1 MAHANKH
8 KSSSIIIM
16 EKKADMPSI
25 DIWHI
30 YNELS
35 IFIII
40 VYLVKDVYPIYHGLL
55 FVCIITGDER

>member
-1 MAHANKH
+1 
-8 KSSSIIIM
+8 M

-40 VYLVKDVYPIYHGLL
+40 VYLVKDEAL
-55 FVCIITGDER
+55 

>member
-16 EKKADMPSI
+16 EKIADMPSI

-30 YNELS
+30 YNVLS

-40 VYLVKDVYPIYHGLL
+40 VYLVKDEAL
-55 FVCIITGDER
+55 

>member
-40 VYLVKDVYPIYHGLL
+40 VYLV
-55 FVCIITGDER
+55 